1 MSTDSELEDC
11 GNLPYEL
18 HRKMV
23 AKAFWNVE
31 IESELREA
39 NMISHKFTS
48 TSSKEDLMCTVDE
61 QRALYIPTWRLLR
74 RMQKER
80 YCYIISA

>member
-1 MSTDSELEDC
+1 MSTDIELEVC
-11 GNLPYEL
+11 GNLPYKL

-23 AKAFWNVE
+23 AEAFWNVE

-48 TSSKEDLMCTVDE
+48 AS
-61 QRALYIPTWRLLR
+61 
-74 RMQKER
+74 
-80 YCYIISA
+80 

>member
-23 AKAFWNVE
+23 AEAFWNVE

-48 TSSKEDLMCTVDE
+48 AS
-61 QRALYIPTWRLLR
+61 
-74 RMQKER
+74 
-80 YCYIISA
+80 

>member
-23 AKAFWNVE
+23 AEAFWNVE

-48 TSSKEDLMCTVDE
+48 ASSREDLMCTVDE
-61 QRALYIPTWRLLR
+61 QRAKTTYQHGDCSEECRKRGIVTS
-74 RMQKER
+74 
-80 YCYIISA
+80 SA